1 MCYHCQVSLVSLQS
15 PDKLYCPSL
24 SGVVVTKREA
34 KLLPKNVL
42 QVFPLSSCSSW
53 KYSLPPPLLFFLV
66 DSHMWWTLWYQRPMR
81 HTCGACCSEIKHP
94 ASFQT
99 GTQPL
104 GASGVGIPDSR
115 CLRHTSC
122 SDQCQGQSTQ
132 NLCHWGWRQQK
143 LSVSLPKF
151 RGTFYQHPAIN
162 SASRKVKC
170 DPVQCSRAPGCC
182 DSSAAA
188 LWACV
193 RLIYCNCWPWLVL
206 YT

>member
-1 MCYHCQVSLVSLQS
+1 MSCRCF
-15 PDKLYCPSL
+15 LYPPAAVGSILCL
-24 SGVVVTKREA
+24 
-34 KLLPKNVL
+34 
-42 QVFPLSSCSSW
+42 PLSCSFW
-53 KYSLPPPLLFFLV
+53 LTATCDGLFGTSFPWGTHVEPAALKSSTQHLFKQGH
-66 DSHMWWTLWYQRPMR
+66 SHWVPVVLGYLTP
-81 HTCGACCSEIKHP
+81 
-94 ASFQT
+94 
-99 GTQPL
+99 
-104 GASGVGIPDSR
+104 GASDTLPAQISVRDR
-115 CLRHTSC
+115 A
-122 SDQCQGQSTQ
+122 
-132 NLCHWGWRQQK
+132 HWTCATGWRQQK